1 VSVSLSTVAV
11 IFDFDDTL
19 VPDSTT
25 LLLEDHGIASR
36 DFWLRDVKQHVQR
49 GYDPAHAYLKVFL
62 DNVGKNQPLG
72 QLTNKDLGRF
82 GQRIERKF
90 HPGLAELLRDLRRTV
105 AKYKNIEV
113 EFYIISGGLQ
123 DIIEGSKLVADNFS
137 AIYASQL
144 AGDTPS
150 GPLKYIKRCIT
161 FTEKTRYLFEINKG
175 VTPKD
180 TRKNPYAVNED
191 VSMTKRKIPFA
202 NMVYVGDGLTD
213 IPCFSLVSAG
223 VRGEPGGITFGVFDP
238 REKRSAKRIFQNFLV
253 PVEL

>member
-1 VSVSLSTVAV
+1 M
-11 IFDFDDTL
+11 
-19 VPDSTT
+19 
-25 LLLEDHGIASR
+25 
-36 DFWLRDVKQHVQR
+36 
-49 GYDPAHAYLKVFL
+49 
-62 DNVGKNQPLG
+62 
-72 QLTNKDLGRF
+72 
-82 GQRIERKF
+82 
-90 HPGLAELLRDLRRTV
+90 
-105 AKYKNIEV
+105 
-113 EFYIISGGLQ
+113 
-123 DIIEGSKLVADNFS
+123 ADNFS

-253 PVEL
+253 PGRVVSANPPQYRRTDALGSLIRSAVASRCASIGIRRQTATHLWKTVSSETAV